1 MMTYLQATCNT
12 HLPRLQTLATATW
25 LELSYGRI
33 RQLGATVDSHHGGL
47 DQEDLDQNDL
57 DYDPW
62 PAHYSLSDPSV
73 VSFLFQTLKTNG
85 WKGLTY
91 HCVPGGEK
99 KESHSPFFREK
110 QLRWGL
116 PIIGQFPLLGASHY
130 WPIPIIGEFPLL
142 GSSHYWAIPIIG
154 EFIFSIS
161 WRSVGPPL
169 SQGLG
174 SHQTVECLVN
184 IDPSLKIIF

>member
-1 MMTYLQATCNT
+1 MKMMTYLQATCNT

-33 RQLGATVDSHHGGL
+33 RQLGARVDSHHGGL

-62 PAHYSLSDPSV
+62 PAHYSLFDPSV

-99 KESHSPFFREK
+99 KSHIPHFSGKNNWDGGFP
-110 QLRWGL
+110 LLGNSHYL
-116 PIIGQFPLLGASHY
+116 GVPIIGQFPLLGNSHY
-130 WPIPIIGEFPLL
+130 KGV
-142 GSSHYWAIPIIG
+142 H
-154 EFIFSIS
+154 IFYF
-161 WRSVGPPL
+161 L
-169 SQGLG
+169 A
-174 SHQTVECLVN
+174 
-184 IDPSLKIIF
+184 

>member
-1 MMTYLQATCNT
+1 MKMMTYLQATCNT

-85 WKGLTY
+85 WKGPALTY
-91 HCVPGGEK
+91 HCVPDGEK
-99 KESHSPFFREK
+99 KSHIPHFSGKK
-110 QLRWGL
+110 QLRLLGTSHYWAV
-116 PIIGQFPLLGASHY
+116 PIIGQFL
-130 WPIPIIGEFPLL
+130 LL
-142 GSSHYWAIPIIG
+142 GSSHYWAVH
-154 EFIFSIS
+154 IFYF
-161 WRSVGPPL
+161 L
-169 SQGLG
+169 A
-174 SHQTVECLVN
+174 
-184 IDPSLKIIF
+184 

>member
-1 MMTYLQATCNT
+1 MKMMTYLQATCNT

-85 WKGLTY
+85 WKGPALTY
-91 HCVPGGEK
+91 HCVPDGEK
-99 KESHSPFFREK
+99 KSHIPHFPGKTTEM
-110 QLRWGL
+110 GAV
-116 PIIGQFPLLGASHY
+116 PIIGQFPSLGSSHY
-130 WPIPIIGEFPLL
+130 WAVPIIGEFPLL
-142 GSSHYWAIPIIG
+142 GSSH
-154 EFIFSIS
+154 
-161 WRSVGPPL
+161 
-169 SQGLG
+169 
-174 SHQTVECLVN
+174 
-184 IDPSLKIIF
+184 

>member
-1 MMTYLQATCNT
+1 MKMMTYLQATCNT

-99 KESHSPFFREK
+99 KRVTFPIFPGKTTEMGASHYWTIPIIGGFPLLGNSHY
-110 QLRWGL
+110 WGV
-116 PIIGQFPLLGASHY
+116 PIIGQFPLLGNSHY
-130 WPIPIIGEFPLL
+130 RGV
-142 GSSHYWAIPIIG
+142 H
-154 EFIFSIS
+154 IFYF
-161 WRSVGPPL
+161 L
-169 SQGLG
+169 A
-174 SHQTVECLVN
+174 
-184 IDPSLKIIF
+184 

>member
-1 MMTYLQATCNT
+1 MKMMTYLQATCNT

-99 KESHSPFFREK
+99 KESHSPFFRENN
-110 QLRWGL
+110 WDG
-116 PIIGQFPLLGASHY
+116 
-130 WPIPIIGEFPLL
+130 
-142 GSSHYWAIPIIG
+142 GSSHYWAVPIIG
-154 EFIFSIS
+154 DFPL
-161 WRSVGPPL
+161 VGSSYFLFP
-169 SQGLG
+169 G
-174 SHQTVECLVN
+174 VAWVCFCLRASASTKLWNFLLN
-184 IDPSLKIIF
+184 IH

>member
-62 PAHYSLSDPSV
+62 PAHYSLFDPSV

-85 WKGLTY
+85 WKGPALTY
-91 HCVPGGEK
+91 HCVPDGEK
-99 KESHSPFFREK
+99 KSHIPHFSGKTTEM
-110 QLRWGL
+110 GAV
-116 PIIGQFPLLGASHY
+116 PIIGQFPLLGTY
-130 WPIPIIGEFPLL
+130 
-142 GSSHYWAIPIIG
+142 HYWAVPIIWD
-154 EFIFSIS
+154 FPL
-161 WRSVGPPL
+161 VGSSYFLFPGVAWVCFCL
-169 SQGLG
+169 RASASTKLWNF
-174 SHQTVECLVN
+174 LVN
-184 IDPSLKIIF
+184 IH

>member
-1 MMTYLQATCNT
+1 MKMMTYLQATCNT

-85 WKGLTY
+85 WKGPALTY
-91 HCVPGGEK
+91 HCVPDGEK
-99 KESHSPFFREK
+99 KRVTF
-110 QLRWGL
+110 
-116 PIIGQFPLLGASHY
+116 PIFPGK
-130 WPIPIIGEFPLL
+130 
-142 GSSHYWAIPIIG
+142 
-154 EFIFSIS
+154 
-161 WRSVGPPL
+161 
-169 SQGLG
+169 
-174 SHQTVECLVN
+174 N
-184 IDPSLKIIF
+184 N

>member
-1 MMTYLQATCNT
+1 MKMMTYLQATCNT

-99 KESHSPFFREK
+99 KKSHIPHFSGKTTET
-110 QLRWGL
+110 
-116 PIIGQFPLLGASHY
+116 GA
-130 WPIPIIGEFPLL
+130 
-142 GSSHYWAIPIIG
+142 SHYWAIPIIG

-161 WRSVGPPL
+161 WRSVGLPL

-174 SHQTVECLVN
+174 SHQT
-184 IDPSLKIIF
+184 